1 MCTRLW
7 QSTKIVMI
15 MTIVVAMVHADN
27 VKDLNVM
34 FEFPTDSFLSVG
46 FDSAFYNAM
55 FIENKTDHQR
65 IRILDFKD
73 MRTREFNVKMASK
86 FLFSGLL
93 NSGNIIIGC
102 EKNAYLVS
110 KLDGYSAIEMPK
122 VSQFF
127 KDNRITNNT
136 CYNDFNQTALM
147 VYNLNKLSEIDVR
160 LPLEASTSH
169 VAFGTSEAFSNLV
182 ILGMQYMSG
191 GTRFAVLYHI
201 NNIEKVA
208 IYDQKSKMRINSLG
222 DHVDDSFNMIYNVE
236 MNYLVLVKR
245 STKSLLIYNSDSL
258 LLEGTINFSLAGLE
272 ADKIDSVYSPLGTKI
287 MIITSKFKI
296 YLFCLVTKKFIQ
308 EFVFPSDAEKVHWAE
323 GTEYFLTEKKAN
335 NKTKFEV
342 FQIFSNDDRYCH
354 KSCNLPCKNVFKPCY
369 NQWMIGL
376 SMALGFMILTL
387 LMICCYFS
395 LVKLVKSTEENQEIV
410 DEQGNLYELTQEGS
424 VRAKRNT
431 ITLQDDQLTLPESE
445 FS

>member
-1 MCTRLW
+1 MFTRLK
-7 QSTKIVMI
+7 QLTKIVMI
-15 MTIVVAMVHADN
+15 MTIVIAMIHADN
-27 VKDLNVM
+27 VQDLNVV
-34 FEFPTDSFLSVG
+34 FEFPTDSFLSID

-55 FIENKTDHQR
+55 FIENKTDHQL
-65 IRILDFKD
+65 IRILDFKV
-73 MRTREFNVKMASK
+73 MRTRDFSVNMASK
-86 FLFSGLL
+86 FMFSGLL

-102 EKNAYLVS
+102 EKNAYLIS

-136 CYNDFNQTALM
+136 CYNDFNQTVLM
-147 VYNLNKLSEIDVR
+147 AYNLNKLSELDVR

-169 VAFGTSEAFSNLV
+169 VAFGTSEAFSNIV
-182 ILGMQYMSG
+182 VLGMQYMSG
-191 GTRFAVLYHI
+191 GTRFAVLYQI

-208 IYDQKSKMRINSLG
+208 IYDQKSKTRISNLG
-222 DHVDDSFNMIYNVE
+222 DLTDDSFNMIYNVE

-245 STKSLLIYNSDSL
+245 STKSLIIYNSNSL
-258 LLEGTINFSLAGLE
+258 LFEGTINFSLTGLE

-287 MIITSKFKI
+287 MIITSKFKL
-296 YLFCLVTKKFIQ
+296 YLFCLVTKQFIQ
-308 EFVFPSDAEKVHWAE
+308 EFIFPSDAVQVHWAE
-323 GTEYFLTEKKAN
+323 GTEYFLTEKRAN

-342 FQIFSNDDRYCH
+342 YQMFSKDDRYCH
-354 KSCNLPCKNVFKPCY
+354 KSCTLPCKNVFKPCY
-369 NQWMIGL
+369 NQWMIVL
-376 SMALGFMILTL
+376 SMVLGFIILAL
-387 LMICCYFS
+387 LTICCYFS
-395 LVKLVKSTEENQEIV
+395 LVKLVKSTEKNQEIV